1 MARRRVLI
9 LGAAGRDFHNFNV
22 VFRDNP
28 DHEVVGFTATQ
39 IPNIEGRRY
48 PAALAGS
55 HYPDGIPI
63 HPEEQLEKLISDLA
77 IDEAVFSYSDVSYA
91 HVGHVASRAIAA
103 GADVCFPGTKETM
116 LDSPVPVVAVT
127 AVRTGCG
134 KSPTTR
140 YLVRALRD
148 AGRRVVVVRHPMP
161 YGDLTRQA
169 VQRFATLEDMDRHE
183 CTFEER
189 EEYESHIAEGT
200 VVYAGIDYAAI
211 LERAAEEAEVIFWDG
226 GNNDWPFYRPDVWI
240 TLTDPLRPGH
250 EASYFPG
257 EVNLRGADVIVINK
271 VVVADA
277 DDVEAVAR
285 SAVAHNPTAVIH
297 RTRSVVSIDGDP
309 AQVRGKRVLCIE
321 DGPTLTH
328 GGMTFGAGQVAA
340 ETFGAAEIVDP
351 RPHAVGS
358 IRDTLKRYPDIGKLL
373 PAMGYYREQVADLEA
388 SVRATD
394 CDVVL
399 VGTPFDLARSLDVDK
414 PTVRVRYATEDVSV
428 QPGAPTLAET
438 VLSKLEQRAAVE
450 QA

>member
-1 MARRRVLI
+1 MAIRRVLI

-22 VFRDNP
+22 IFRDNP
-28 DHEVVGFTATQ
+28 NREVVGFTATQ
-39 IPNIEGRRY
+39 IPKIEGRQY
-48 PAALAGS
+48 PATLAGGR
-55 HYPDGIPI
+55 YPDGIPI
-63 HPEEQLEKLISDLA
+63 HPEKDLEKLIKELA

-91 HVGHVASRAIAA
+91 HVGHVTSRAIAA
-103 GADVCFPGTKETM
+103 GADVRFPGTKETM

-134 KSPTTR
+134 KSQTTR

-161 YGDLTRQA
+161 YGDLARQA
-169 VQRFATLEDMDRHE
+169 VQRFATMEDMDKHE

-200 VVYAGIDYAAI
+200 IVYAGIDYAAI

-240 TLTDPLRPGH
+240 TITDPLRPGH

-277 DDVEAVAR
+277 DAVESVAR
-285 SAVAHNPTAVIH
+285 SAATLNPTAVVH
-297 RTRSVVSIDGDP
+297 RTQSVVSIDGD
-309 AQVRGKRVLCIE
+309 ADQVRGKRVLCIE

-340 ETFGAAEIVDP
+340 ENFGAAEVVDP

-358 IRDTLKRYPDIGKLL
+358 IRDTIKKYPHMGKLL
-373 PAMGYYREQVADLEA
+373 PAMGYY
-388 SVRATD
+388 
-394 CDVVL
+394 
-399 VGTPFDLARSLDVDK
+399 P
-414 PTVRVRYATEDVSV
+414 
-428 QPGAPTLAET
+428 
-438 VLSKLEQRAAVE
+438 EQRSPRIRSGCSE
-450 QA
+450 